1 MHGIGT
7 TGRGT
12 RIVVTF
18 GLRRRPA
25 VHRPAGHLLLEL
37 AGAGA
42 LGGAVVFIAAA
53 VAQWMV
59 GDRHDD
65 EPADDLSPG
74 TAGAPPAL
82 SVVHAAPVVHP
93 APGVHPAEMT

>member
-1 MHGIGT
+1 MQGIGT

-18 GLRRRPA
+18 GLRRRPV
-25 VHRPAGHLLLEL
+25 VHRPTGRSLLEL

-59 GDRHDD
+59 GDRHDSG
-65 EPADDLSPG
+65 PADDLRPR
-74 TAGAPPAL
+74 TASAPPAL
-82 SVVHAAPVVHP
+82 SVVHT